1 MAKDNTLIHR
11 AQIGDEG
18 AFADLMREYYPL
30 VYAIVIRIVGN
41 SHDAEEVVQDAF
53 FNAYRGLTQLKDA
66 TKFKSWLAEI
76 AQNCARNWLRKQ
88 RDDTVS
94 IDEVSEQMLQTQD
107 SPDERLTR
115 LEQRELIRRTIEM
128 LPQKDREIARAF
140 YLEGASY
147 DELTSTHGLSYNA
160 IASRLSRAKRPL
172 SKRLQYLLTGIFVS
186 PAMTLKKF
194 YSGGLTAMKVGT
206 VPKITVG
213 AIALIALIFIGFV
226 GVRQMN
232 VPIVEE
238 RVYLSPWEDGTPRPR
253 NNSEGL
259 AAQTDSTQD
268 TGLRDN
274 QSQNSAAEME
284 PIDNFLGQFQ
294 ETDTAQ
300 FTTDAEFEID
310 ADQDLF
316 TDISTLLDDEGRS
329 AEDVM
334 NIYIEAYKNADFD
347 PLFPFVTGAA
357 KEGVERILRVLSGGL
372 SEEFVNNIAD
382 NMNNIADNMPEGM
395 SEEMVDKG
403 IQMMLETMQDPE
415 MIARVR
421 GVFSQM
427 YGQVEVVSSE
437 YVGDEFHFRLRIP
450 MPEMP
455 EMPRVPGLELPEM
468 PALPESIESL
478 VKMRRVDGAWQIY
491 DTAQ

>member
-1 MAKDNTLIHR
+1 MAKDNTLVHR

-88 RDDTVS
+88 RGDTVS

-160 IASRLSRAKRPL
+160 IASRLSRAKRQL

-186 PAMTLKKF
+186 PAMTLKKL
-194 YSGGLTAMKVGT
+194 YSGGLTVMKIGT

-213 AIALIALIFIGFV
+213 VAALIAVIFIGFV

-232 VPIVEE
+232 APTVEE

-274 QSQNSAAEME
+274 QSQITVAEME
-284 PIDNFLGQFQ
+284 LLNDSWEQPE

-300 FTTDAEFEID
+300 LVIDTEFETEE
-310 ADQDLF
+310 DQNLF
-316 TDISTLLDDEGRS
+316 AEISTLLDDEGRS

-334 NIYIEAYKNADFD
+334 NIYIEAYKNADFG
-347 PLFPFVTGAA
+347 PLFPFVTGTAR
-357 KEGVERILRVLSGGL
+357 EGVERILRVLSGEL
-372 SEEFVNNIAD
+372 PEEFVNDMAD
-382 NMNNIADNMPEGM
+382 NINNIADNMPEGM
-395 SEEMVDKG
+395 SEEIVDMG

-415 MIARVR
+415 MLARAR

-427 YGQVEVVSSE
+427 YGQAEVVSSE

-455 EMPRVPGLELPEM
+455 EIPRVPGLEIPEM
-468 PALPESIESL
+468 PVLPESIERL
-478 VKMRRVDGAWQIY
+478 VKIRRVDGAWQIY
-491 DTAQ
+491 DTGQ